1 MTGTDRNPRH
11 KTITLYFFEEV
22 IDCKVWQSHYQLRD
36 IIQKW
41 KEKYSRSFNKC
52 YYQIYTEEISE
63 ETHKDGTNKRE
74 YRMRYHKSKKQKNE
88 R

>member
-1 MTGTDRNPRH
+1 MTGTERNPMH

-52 YYQIYTEEISE
+52 Y
-63 ETHKDGTNKRE
+63 
-74 YRMRYHKSKKQKNE
+74 
-88 R
+88 